1 MNYNIF
7 NNLLE
12 SIVVVDQN
20 FSVVYANEAFSLLI
34 NLPLKRILKNK
45 KFFEIMHTDDSL
57 LQNIDELH
65 KVLDSTPYKEITF
78 TSPQGQIGTIQYSLQ
93 KLNAESENHW
103 LFFFRDV
110 TLEQQLQRK
119 YKRELS
125 EKETLIDKLRNSL
138 LETEF
143 RYKINEITSSCFDV
157 NEVINSLTSIFKDLF
172 LCENSASI
180 IFDQKNIT
188 IHLAS
193 GEKNVFKQDDFSFFE
208 TYDFNNYKL
217 DEQLIIRL
225 KQWLHWND
233 LASQVYYVPLKS
245 QKNVMG
251 MLIFY
256 KPKIANFN
264 EAKLCEMLKSI
275 QEHIS
280 LVLDNF
286 LLYEKS
292 VRDGLTNLYNV
303 RFFKSSLL
311 KELKRTRRHER
322 CCSLIMI
329 DLDFFKKINDSH
341 GHPTGDSVLRKVAD
355 IFLDCTRETDI
366 VSRCGGEE
374 FSIILPE
381 TPSDGALIV
390 AEKIRKTTEETKFY
404 STANIQISVTLSLG
418 IATFPED
425 AEVIESLTDKADQ
438 ALYSAKHGGR
448 NRVVMYSSIE
458 KKDLP

>member
-20 FSVVYANEAFSLLI
+20 FNVVYANEAFSLLI
-34 NLPLKRILKNK
+34 NLPLRRILKNK
-45 KFFEIMHTDDSL
+45 KFFEIMNTDDSL

-78 TSPQGQIGTIQYSLQ
+78 TSPQGQVGTIQYSLQ
-93 KLNAESENHW
+93 KLEAKSENHW

-188 IHLAS
+188 VHLAS

-217 DEQLIIRL
+217 NDQLIIRL
-225 KQWLHWND
+225 KKWLNWND

-264 EAKLCEMLKSI
+264 EEKLCEMLKSI

-303 RFFKSSLL
+303 RYFKSSLL
-311 KELKRTRRHER
+311 KELKRTRRHEHS
-322 CCSLIMI
+322 CSLIMI
-329 DLDFFKKINDSH
+329 DIDFFKKINDSH
-341 GHPTGDSVLRKVAD
+341 GHPTGDSVLRKVSD

-381 TPSDGALIV
+381 TPTEGALIV

-404 STANIQISVTLSLG
+404 SNANVQISVTLSLG

-425 AEVIESLTDKADQ
+425 ADVIESLTDKADQ
-438 ALYSAKHGGR
+438 ALYHAKHSGR
-448 NRVVMYSSIE
+448 NQVVMYSAVE
-458 KKDLP
+458 KKELP

>member
-12 SIVVVDQN
+12 SIVVVDLDYN
-20 FSVVYANEAFSLLI
+20 VVYANEAFSLLI

-45 KFFEIMHTDDSL
+45 KFFEIMNTDDL
-57 LQNIDELH
+57 LLKDIHKLH

-78 TSPQGQIGTIQYSLQ
+78 ASPQGQKGTIQYSLQ
-93 KLNAESENHW
+93 KINEEGQNHW

-193 GEKNVFKQDDFSFFE
+193 GEKNVFKQDDYTFFE
-208 TYDFNNYKL
+208 SYDFNNFKV
-217 DEQLIIRL
+217 DEHLIARL
-225 KQWLHWND
+225 KKWLHWSN

-251 MLIFY
+251 LLIFY
-256 KPKIANFN
+256 KPKIANFS
-264 EAKLCEMLKSI
+264 EEKLCEMLKSI
-275 QEHIS
+275 QEHIA

-311 KELKRTRRHER
+311 KELKRTRRHEHD
-322 CCSLIMI
+322 CSLIMI
-329 DLDFFKKINDSH
+329 DIDFFKKINDNH
-341 GHPTGDSVLRKVAD
+341 GHPTGDNVLRKISD

-381 TPSDGALIV
+381 TSTNGAIIV
-390 AEKIRKTTEETKFY
+390 AEKIRKTTEEAKFY

-418 IATFPED
+418 VSTFPGD
-425 AEVIESLTDKADQ
+425 AEVTESLIDKADQ
-438 ALYSAKHGGR
+438 ALYTAKHGGR
-448 NRVVMYSSIE
+448 NRVVAYNTME
-458 KKDLP
+458 K

>member
-1 MNYNIF
+1 M
-7 NNLLE
+7 
-12 SIVVVDQN
+12 
-20 FSVVYANEAFSLLI
+20 
-34 NLPLKRILKNK
+34 
-45 KFFEIMHTDDSL
+45 
-57 LQNIDELH
+57 
-65 KVLDSTPYKEITF
+65 
-78 TSPQGQIGTIQYSLQ
+78 
-93 KLNAESENHW
+93 
-103 LFFFRDV
+103 
-110 TLEQQLQRK
+110 
-119 YKRELS
+119 
-125 EKETLIDKLRNSL
+125 
-138 LETEF
+138 
-143 RYKINEITSSCFDV
+143 
-157 NEVINSLTSIFKDLF
+157 
-172 LCENSASI
+172 
-180 IFDQKNIT
+180 
-188 IHLAS
+188 
-193 GEKNVFKQDDFSFFE
+193 
-208 TYDFNNYKL
+208 

-233 LASQVYYVPLKS
+233 LASQVHYVPLKS

>member
-20 FSVVYANEAFSLLI
+20 YNVVYANEAFSLLI
-34 NLPLKRILKNK
+34 NLPLRRILKNK
-45 KFFEIMHTDDSL
+45 KFFEIMMTNDVL
-57 LQNIDELH
+57 LKDTQKLTT
-65 KVLDSTPYKEITF
+65 VVDSTPYKEISF
-78 TSPQGQIGTIQYSLQ
+78 TTLQDQKGTIQYSLQ
-93 KLNAESENHW
+93 KIHTEGEPHW

-188 IHLAS
+188 IHLAN
-193 GEKNVFKQDDFSFFE
+193 GEKNVFKQDDFHFFE
-208 TYDFNNYKL
+208 AYDFNNFKV
-217 DEQLIIRL
+217 DDQLIARL
-225 KQWLHWND
+225 KKWLRWSE
-233 LASQVYYVPLKS
+233 LESQVYYVPLKS
-245 QKNVMG
+245 QKSVMG
-251 MLIFY
+251 LLIFY
-256 KPKIANFN
+256 KPKIVNFS
-264 EAKLCEMLKSI
+264 EEKLCEMLKSI
-275 QEHIS
+275 QEHIA

-311 KELKRTRRHER
+311 KELKRTRRHEHN
-322 CCSLIMI
+322 CSLIMI
-329 DLDFFKKINDSH
+329 DIDFFKKINDSH
-341 GHPTGDSVLRKVAD
+341 GHPTGDSVLRKVSD

-366 VSRCGGEE
+366 VSRYGGEE

-381 TPSDGALIV
+381 TSTEGALIV
-390 AEKIRKTTEETKFY
+390 AEKIRKTTEETAFY
-404 STANIQISVTLSLG
+404 STANIQLSVTLSLG

-425 AEVIESLTDKADQ
+425 AEVTESLIDRADQ
-438 ALYSAKHGGR
+438 ALYTAKHGGR
-448 NRVVMYSSIE
+448 NRVVQYSLIE
-458 KKDLP
+458 K

>member
-193 GEKNVFKQDDFSFFE
+193 GEKNVFKQDDYTFFE
-208 TYDFNNYKL
+208 SYDFNNFKV
-217 DEQLIIRL
+217 DEQLIARL
-225 KQWLHWND
+225 KKWLHWSD

-245 QKNVMG
+245 QKSVMG
-251 MLIFY
+251 LLIFY
-256 KPKIANFN
+256 KPKIANFS
-264 EAKLCEMLKSI
+264 EEKLCEMLKSI
-275 QEHIS
+275 QEHIA

-286 LLYEKS
+286 LLY
-292 VRDGLTNLYNV
+292 
-303 RFFKSSLL
+303 
-311 KELKRTRRHER
+311 
-322 CCSLIMI
+322 
-329 DLDFFKKINDSH
+329 
-341 GHPTGDSVLRKVAD
+341 
-355 IFLDCTRETDI
+355 
-366 VSRCGGEE
+366 
-374 FSIILPE
+374 
-381 TPSDGALIV
+381 
-390 AEKIRKTTEETKFY
+390 
-404 STANIQISVTLSLG
+404 
-418 IATFPED
+418 
-425 AEVIESLTDKADQ
+425 
-438 ALYSAKHGGR
+438 
-448 NRVVMYSSIE
+448 
-458 KKDLP
+458 